1 MKLIFCNI
9 EICMFKKKRLAA
21 MFFCLFVMAAVSLI
35 LPQNVKAAA
44 VQRVTSLEQ
53 MEKVFRQSI
62 KKEKDTV
69 QFQSPDSYT
78 AAQIQ
83 NEMQDAAKSQGR
95 LLVGSIR
102 ITRQAGNSGNYQ
114 YRIGLSKDALM
125 KVRVL
130 KSEQQAVKAAA
141 KALKSGKYGV
151 NYYSDESYYDVFRRL
166 LQQHPE
172 YNYDTSV
179 WRNSGGAYGYQGS
192 AALTKQQQGSKMEEA
207 DNAAEEA
214 VKKCI
219 RNGMSDQQKAK
230 AVHDYIIKNCQY
242 MRTEDSFTAYGAL
255 VNGRA
260 VCQGYVAAFNL
271 MAGKCGLRSM
281 AVCGT
286 TLGGAHAWNYI
297 KIGSKNRYIDCTWDD
312 TGTIGKGIVHT
323 YFNVSAK
330 KMQKEHT
337 WNDADFPSG
346 NIKYMK
352 YFL

>member
-1 MKLIFCNI
+1 MKLIFSHI
-9 EICMFKKKRLAA
+9 EICRFKKKRLAV
-21 MFFCLFVMAAVSLI
+21 MFLCLFVMAAGSLI
-35 LPQNVKAAA
+35 LPQTVKAAA

-53 MEKVFRQSI
+53 MEKVFRQSM
-62 KKEKDTV
+62 KKEKDTF
-69 QFQSPDSYT
+69 QFQSPSSYT
-78 AAQIQ
+78 AVQIQ
-83 NEMQDAAKSQGR
+83 NKLQDAAKSQDR

-102 ITRQAGNSGNYQ
+102 ITRQAENSGSYQ
-114 YRIGLSKDALM
+114 YRIKLSKDALM

-141 KALKSGKYGV
+141 KDLKSGKYGV

-179 WRNSGGAYGYQGS
+179 WRNSGGAYGYQRS
-192 AALTKQQQGSKMEEA
+192 ESLTKQKQGSKMKAA
-207 DNAAEEA
+207 DSAAEEA

-219 RNGMSDQQKAK
+219 RNGMSDLQKAK

-242 MRTEDSFTAYGAL
+242 VRTEDSFTAYGAL

-260 VCQGYVAAFNL
+260 VCQGYAAAFNL

-312 TGTIGKGIVHT
+312 TGKIGKGIVYT
-323 YFNVSAK
+323 YFNVSEK